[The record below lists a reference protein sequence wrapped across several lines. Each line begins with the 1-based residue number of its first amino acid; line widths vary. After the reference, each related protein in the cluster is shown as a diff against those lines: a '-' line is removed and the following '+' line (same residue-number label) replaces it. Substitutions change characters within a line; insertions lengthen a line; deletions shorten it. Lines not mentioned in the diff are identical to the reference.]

1 MSGSQYIVGGK
12 GDTGPQGPQVSDG
25 VKGDI
30 VVSDAGTIY
39 TIGAAAVTYAKMQNI
54 AANSVLGNKTGSPGV
69 VVELAK
75 ADLQTLI
82 NVADGANVITDG
94 FQTLT
99 HKQMVLIAGAAGAGL
114 APLYFAAG
122 SPLTVAETGAV
133 EFDGVSLF
141 HTINATPGRGQ
152 VPVEQMVA
160 LTASGSAITSIAN
173 FFGTDKNP
181 ILTPSALYELEV
193 YLLFLKGT
201 AGTVTLTLT
210 NSAAPNW
217 QNVDF
222 EMSPVTGIVAPPGTA
237 TVLKGQLV
245 ADATAALAIVSDSL
259 TDAVNHYMRV
269 KVRLNNNTGT
279 NLKIQAT
286 VGTGQ
291 ITPLKGSFW
300 RLRRLSLTDTGNFAA

>member
-1 MSGSQYIVGGK
+1 MAGSQYIVGGK
-12 GDTGPQGPQVSDG
+12 GDTGPQGPPVSDG
-25 VKGDI
+25 DKGDI
-30 VVSDAGTIY
+30 VVSGAGTVYTIDAGV
-39 TIGAAAVTYAKMQNI
+39 VTYAKMQNV
-54 AANSVLGNKTGSPGV
+54 AAHSVIGNKNGSPGV
-69 VVELAK
+69 AMELSK
-75 ADLQTLI
+75 SDLLTLI
-82 NVADGANVITDG
+82 NVSDGANVITDA

-99 HKQMVLIAGAAGAGL
+99 NKQIILEAGAAGATL
-114 APLYFAAG
+114 APLYFKAG
-122 SPLTVAETGAV
+122 SPMTVAETGAM

-141 HTINATPGRGQ
+141 YTINASQGRGQ
-152 VPVEQMVA
+152 VPVEQMVS
-160 LTASGSAITSIAN
+160 LTAAGSAITTIAN
-173 FFGTDKNP
+173 FFGTSKNP
-181 ILTPSALYELEV
+181 VLVPSALYEIEI

-201 AGTVTLTLT
+201 AGTVTLTLN

-237 TVLKGQLV
+237 TPLKGQLV
-245 ADATAALAIVSDSL
+245 ADATAALAITTASL

-269 KVRLNNNTGT
+269 KMRINDNTGT
-279 NLKIQAT
+279 NLQIQAT